1 MPFGISVAIEEVAFL
16 PLSGVGWR
24 MSSTIDDYLLLGSQL
39 IDGKA
44 QTWPYEI
51 GGFRRFV
58 KRGR

>member
-1 MPFGISVAIEEVAFL
+1 
-16 PLSGVGWR
+16 

-39 IDGKA
+39 IDGKE